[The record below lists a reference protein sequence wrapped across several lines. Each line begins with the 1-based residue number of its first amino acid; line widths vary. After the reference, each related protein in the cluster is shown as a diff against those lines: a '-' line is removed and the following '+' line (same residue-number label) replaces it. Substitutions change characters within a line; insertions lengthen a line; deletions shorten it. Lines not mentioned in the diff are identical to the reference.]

1 MREPAAVAE
10 WRAVHCVAGERTSTS
25 APEERMVARS
35 WWFFWWAAR
44 IRGGSEVGCA
54 LRGSEEC
61 GLSRWVNWIFFI
73 MFFTIIAG

>member
-1 MREPAAVAE
+1 
-10 WRAVHCVAGERTSTS
+10 
-25 APEERMVARS
+25 
-35 WWFFWWAAR
+35 
-44 IRGGSEVGCA
+44 